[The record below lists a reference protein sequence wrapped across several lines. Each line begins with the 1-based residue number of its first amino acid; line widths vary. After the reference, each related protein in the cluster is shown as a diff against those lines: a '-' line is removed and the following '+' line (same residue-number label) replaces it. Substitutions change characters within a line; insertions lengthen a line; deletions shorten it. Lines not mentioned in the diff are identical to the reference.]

1 MEKIAVKR
9 SHYFPAKISLISVKK
24 DTLVF
29 VPKDVLLFIG

>member
-1 MEKIAVKR
+1 MLARIEISAQIAEN
-9 SHYFPAKISLISVKK
+9 SSISEKK